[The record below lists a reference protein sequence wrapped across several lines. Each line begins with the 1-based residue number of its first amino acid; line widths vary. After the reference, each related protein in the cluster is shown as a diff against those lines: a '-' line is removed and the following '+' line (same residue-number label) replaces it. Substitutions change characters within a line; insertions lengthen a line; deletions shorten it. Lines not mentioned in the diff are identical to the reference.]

1 MHKGG
6 GCIMATNSR
15 NNNNEEVMVDETL
28 SPDVMRM
35 AEELGISDDGTSDQP
50 ILSSSATEDVVV
62 SNEQKRK
69 PLKERIKENWEVF
82 KAILKTTKGKFGMAI
97 ATLAS
102 IVIIAVTGTGIAAGV
117 AAGDVNDAVDRAN
130 DVLNNEYVTR
140 INEDLSE
147 MDPYA
152 DYFTA
157 EEQARVIK
165 VGTKVSNWEQT
176 SGEVERITEI
186 VQANKNV
193 FSASNTAKNELV
205 PKTNELAGIDLSAD
219 SAYVSNLL
227 TAVQAR
233 AGQAT
238 VSNQETIQSIINGEG
253 SYYNMSEMQGFMNQ
267 INGYFADAN
276 GNGTADVEEIVN
288 GIKDA
293 QLKDLANIALV
304 SMNEAKASADSTFAN
319 LQSNWN
325 TFTEYANSG
334 YYATALSYYNTN
346 IAPSAS
352 SLARNLSTVEAG
364 NNNIN
369 NYVTQD
375 QNKVVINNQFS
386 NDERNQFSNSGEYQK
401 TGLGEISSVNYTYN
415 PATGDVTVVI
425 TGMERGSTANAFK
438 VYSYKDK
445 KGLTVYDAGAVINA
459 LNDKTHKINSQY
471 YTEIGK
477 AINANVSMT
486 TNGQTTQVTGNYIK
500 GYSYKRIEG
509 TNTYIISAVLLGT
522 DNSVVK
528 LNVENLVLGKNEQ
541 LTQEKILNLIDNALS
556 KSNIKV
562 NYEIEPQIT
571 ARIVVP
577 GDIDWNIER

>member
-1 MHKGG
+1 
-6 GCIMATNSR
+6 MATNSR

-28 SPDVMRM
+28 SPEVKRM

-50 ILSSSATEDVVV
+50 TLSSSATEDVVV
-62 SNEQKRK
+62 STEQKRK

-130 DVLNNEYVTR
+130 DVLDNGYVYVDEIDR
-140 INEDLSE
+140 GLSE
-147 MDPYA
+147 IEPYA
-152 DYFTA
+152 DYLA
-157 EEQARVIK
+157 PEEQIIVIK
-165 VGTKVSNWEQT
+165 VGTEAKNWEEN
-176 SGEVERITEI
+176 SEELSKII
-186 VQANKNV
+186 ANVQANKNV
-193 FSASNTAKNELV
+193 FSARDTANDELV

-288 GIKDA
+288 SIKDA

-304 SMNEAKASADSTFAN
+304 SMNGAKASADSTFAT
-319 LQSNWN
+319 LQANWN
-325 TFTEYANSG
+325 KFTEYANSG

-528 LNVENLVLGKNEQ
+528 LNVENLVLEKNEQ
-541 LTQEKILNLIDNALS
+541 LTQEKILNLIDKALS

-577 GDIDWNIER
+577 GDIDCNIEL

>member
-28 SPDVMRM
+28 SPEVKRM

-62 SNEQKRK
+62 STEQKRK

-304 SMNEAKASADSTFAN
+304 SMNGAKASADSTFAT
-319 LQSNWN
+319 LQANWN
-325 TFTEYANSG
+325 KFTEYANSG

-438 VYSYKDK
+438 VYSYKDQ

-577 GDIDWNIER
+577 GDIDRNIEL

>member
-1 MHKGG
+1 
-6 GCIMATNSR
+6 MATNSR